1 MSDVDVTYWGCALSV
16 CFVGI
21 YLMNCC
27 TGVYIG
33 NYLTDSKEERSC
45 VYANPHYGL
54 SEIGIERSL
63 HKNIL
68 ESVLIYL
75 R

>member
-1 MSDVDVTYWGCALSV
+1 MQVVGITDSVCASSV

-21 YLMNCC
+21 YLMDCC

-45 VYANPHYGL
+45 AYANPHYGP
-54 SEIGIERSL
+54 SEIGVERSL

-68 ESVLIYL
+68 ESVLLYL